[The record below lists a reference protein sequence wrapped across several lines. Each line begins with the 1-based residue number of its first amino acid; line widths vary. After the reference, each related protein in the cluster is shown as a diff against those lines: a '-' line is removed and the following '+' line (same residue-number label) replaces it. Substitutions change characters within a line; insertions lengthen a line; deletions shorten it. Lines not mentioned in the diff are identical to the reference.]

1 MNEKKKY
8 IRAVTSSQKNEIM
21 ERLLAVWEAYPQ
33 LRLGQLL
40 GNAELNQVVLYNT
53 EDYDLIEHL
62 EKFYAARLS

>member
-1 MNEKKKY
+1 MNEKKY